1 MNLEEATKFG
11 MSNDVLKKLQQDNT
25 FLYFTETQKAALEAG
40 LCQGESLCISAPTSS
55 GKTTIAEIAAI
66 EAALKGNKTL
76 YLVTH
81 RALAEEKYNLF
92 KSKYKEWFNV

>member
-1 MNLEEATKFG
+1 VK
-11 MSNDVLKKLQQDNT
+11 V
-25 FLYFTETQKAALEAG
+25 Y
-40 LCQGESLCISAPTSS
+40 PTSS

-76 YLVTH
+76 YLLTH

-92 KSKYKEWFNV
+92 KSKYNNEKENWFNVSISTGDRADG